1 MDSFIINFIILK
13 ADKMD
18 LRGKTALITGGGS
31 GIGLAIA
38 EALASEGVQT
48 ILASRR
54 MDVLESAAGFIS
66 KKFNT
71 PSHALRLDLRDSE
84 SIRDA
89 AATALRL
96 FGKVDIL
103 INNSGLGVDASLVE
117 MTEEQ
122 WDFVMDTNVKGTFLL
137 TQALLPKMIE
147 SRFGHIINISSQAG
161 KNGYARATVYC
172 ASKFALIGFGKAL
185 QEEVRE
191 YNIKVS
197 NLLPALVQVPPPSQA
212 NEIRGG
218 VLQTEDLAQA
228 ALYLLRQPDR
238 VKIDDLGLWHI

>member
-1 MDSFIINFIILK
+1 MY
-13 ADKMD
+13 

-38 EALASEGVQT
+38 ESLASEGVQT

-54 MDVLESAAGFIS
+54 LEVLESAARMIS
-66 KKFNT
+66 KKYGT
-71 PSHALRLDLRDSE
+71 PSHALPLDLRDTR
-84 SIRDA
+84 SIRS
-89 AATALRL
+89 ATDSVLQK
-96 FGKVDIL
+96 FGKVEIL
-103 INNSGLGVDASLVE
+103 INNSGLGVDASAVE
-117 MTEEQ
+117 MTEDQ
-122 WDFVMDTNVKGTFLL
+122 WDLVMDTNVKGTFLL

-147 SRFGHIINISSQAG
+147 ARLGHIINISSQAG
-161 KNGYARATVYC
+161 RNGYARATVYC

-191 YNIKVS
+191 FNIKVS
-197 NLLPALVQVPPPSQA
+197 NLLPALVQVPPPKNDSEVRQ
-212 NEIRGG
+212 G

-238 VKIDDLGLWHI
+238 VKLDDLGLWHI